1 MVNPGWYLFRE
12 DATYYLRHPM
22 HGNDGLRC
30 NDVAAA
36 IIDMCGKH
44 TLAQMVSMLNE
55 KLTNAPPAAE
65 IEREV
70 RAVLDLFN
78 EKSVV
83 Q

>member
-1 MVNPGWYLFRE
+1 
-12 DATYYLRHPM
+12 
-22 HGNDGLRC
+22 
-30 NDVAAA
+30 
-36 IIDMCGKH
+36 MCGKH

-78 EKSVV
+78 EKSVI